1 MNPET
6 KKTSLLLWW
15 SLLFTALM
23 AFFHFSAGKYSLYWA
38 FPWFDMLVH
47 FTGGLWLGVISA
59 YLYLSW
65 SRITGRAASRIGVV
79 WEIFEYVNDITYTTN
94 YVTDTMSDLF
104 LDVIGA
110 FCSLYFIGRFYFLP
124 RHEKV

>member
-1 MNPET
+1 MVVAFIYCSNG
-6 KKTSLLLWW
+6 
-15 SLLFTALM
+15 LFP
-23 AFFHFSAGKYSLYWA
+23 F
-38 FPWFDMLVH
+38 FDMLVH

-65 SRITGRAASRIGVV
+65 SRITGRAVSSFGVVFVFCLFFTLVIGVV

>member
-1 MNPET
+1 
-6 KKTSLLLWW
+6 
-15 SLLFTALM
+15 
-23 AFFHFSAGKYSLYWA
+23 
-38 FPWFDMLVH
+38 LV
-47 FTGGLWLGVISA
+47 
-59 YLYLSW
+59 
-65 SRITGRAASRIGVV
+65 IGVV